1 MFKKLL
7 APHQIRKMPKP
18 VPQTINASIL
28 PPPHPIRAISKYTR
42 HFSER
47 GFLTHKNGKAG
58 YIFDNLTRYIKKIWK
73 FHTWKMPQECCTLE
87 FFIKYGTI
95 ISNAYKMLFIH
106 NTMSISIRMINIT
119 SIVDNHGICRNHGP
133 IRNAC
138 SNERERDLSDQ
149 SFPIRIDS
157 YK

>member
-7 APHQIRKMPKP
+7 TPHQIRKMPKP
-18 VPQTINASIL
+18 VPQTINASVL
-28 PPPHPIRAISKYTR
+28 PPPHPIRAIPKYTR

-47 GFLTHKNGKAG
+47 SFPTHENGKAG

-73 FHTWKMPQECCTLE
+73 FHSWKMPQECCTLE

-106 NTMSISIRMINIT
+106 NTMSISIRMVNIT
-119 SIVDNHGICRNHGP
+119 SIVDNHGICRNHGT

-138 SNERERDLSDQ
+138 PKERERDLTNRFQ
-149 SFPIRIDS
+149 
-157 YK
+157 